1 MALYSDLEFWLVY
14 QLYLSLHMLAHHQEH
29 KLRLLIIYWKTMQS
43 QEGAC
48 WKGTKHC
55 FHYIQF
61 AKAHHRVSHIL
72 REEKQGPSLDGRVT
86 KSYCKDHTYEMEGTI
101 APALAICHGNLSQRD
116 LCWQTSESVRF
127 SVVSKSLRLHG
138 LQPTRLLCPWSSPG
152 KNTRVGKNSLLQ
164 GIFPT

>member
-101 APALAICHGNLSQRD
+101 APVLAICHKETCVGRQVRVFVSQ
-116 LCWQTSESVRF
+116 
-127 SVVSKSLRLHG
+127 
-138 LQPTRLLCPWSSPG
+138 LCPSLCDSMDYSPPGSSVHG
-152 KNTRVGKNSLLQ
+152 VLQ
-164 GIFPT
+164 ERILEWVKIPFSRGSSQPKD